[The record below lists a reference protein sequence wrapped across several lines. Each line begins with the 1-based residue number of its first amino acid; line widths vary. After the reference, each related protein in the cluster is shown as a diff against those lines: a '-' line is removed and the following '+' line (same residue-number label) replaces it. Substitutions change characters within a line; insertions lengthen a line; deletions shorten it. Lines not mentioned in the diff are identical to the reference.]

1 LPRKRTEQEIV
12 WEFSG
17 FEKND
22 SLNPILHPT
31 TSLSFEYPISNKN
44 IAKKINGKYWMYFGD
59 TNIFLASSENLI
71 DWEISENE
79 ENKTKISVLDPR
91 MGYFDSRLVESGP
104 FALYKEKRHFL
115 LIYNANNAANF
126 NDVNLLMLLD
136 RHYLIRRLL
145 LS

>member
-1 LPRKRTEQEIV
+1 MKNILIAILFLLVGCQEKSTEQEIV

-22 SLNPILHPT
+22 SLNPILQPT
-31 TSLSFEYPISNKN
+31 TSLSFECPISNKN
-44 IAKKINGKYWMYFGD
+44 ITKKINGKYWMYFGD

-91 MGYFDSRLVESGP
+91 MGYFDSRLVESSP
-104 FALYKEKRHFL
+104 FALYKEKRHFT
-115 LIYNANNAANF
+115 
-126 NDVNLLMLLD
+126 
-136 RHYLIRRLL
+136 YLQCQ
-145 LS
+145 